1 MRLLIKGAKVIDAKQ
16 NISDTLDVLV
26 EKGKI
31 ADIKKDIKSAN
42 MDKVLVVKDKVLT
55 AGFVDMHTHLRNPG
69 REDEETFLTA
79 SKAAIK
85 GGFTSVVAMANTS
98 PVVDNKGVVE
108 FVYSQSKK
116 EALINVFSVGAA
128 TKELKGENL
137 TDMADLKK
145 AGIVA
150 FSDDGNCIKNAHTA
164 RRVFEYAKMLDTV
177 IISHCEDVDLSCQAP
192 MNEGK
197 VSTRLGFEGSPA
209 EAESIVVA
217 RDIQLAKLTGA
228 KIHFAHISC
237 KESVEL
243 IRCAKKEKINVTC
256 ETCPHYFSISDEAVA
271 SFNTNFKVN
280 PPLRTADDIKAI
292 KQGLIDSTIDAI
304 ATDHAP
310 HTEAEKDVE
319 FEYAPFGMI
328 GLETALGISMR
339 ELVDTKILSLE
350 ELIKKFTL
358 APASILGLKKG
369 SLEIGADADIIVFEP
384 KTKWRFTKED
394 IESKSKNSPFIGE
407 ELTGRV
413 CDVIVGGKVVFR
425 EGKW

>member
-1 MRLLIKGAKVIDAKQ
+1 MRLLIKGGKVIDGKQ
-16 NISDTLDVLV
+16 NIADTFDVLV

-31 ADIKKDIKSAN
+31 ADIKKDIKPVGT
-42 MDKVLVVKDKVLT
+42 DKIIAAKDKILT

-98 PVVDNKGVVE
+98 PVVDNQSVVE

-145 AGIVA
+145 AGVVA
-150 FSDDGNCIKNAHTA
+150 FSDDGSCIKNAHTA

-177 IISHCEDVDLSCQAP
+177 VVSHCEDIDLSCQAP

-197 VSTRLGFEGSPA
+197 VSTRLGFEGAPS
-209 EAESIVVA
+209 ESESIMVA

-228 KIHFAHISC
+228 RIHFAHISC

-243 IRCAKKEKINVTC
+243 IRRAKKEKITVTC
-256 ETCPHYFSISDEAVA
+256 ETCPHYFSLTDKAVA

-280 PPLRTADDIKAI
+280 PPLRTSDDVKAV
-292 KQGLIDSTIDAI
+292 KQGLADGTIDCI
-304 ATDHAP
+304 STDHAP

-328 GLETALGISMR
+328 GLQTALGVAIR
-339 ELVDTKILSLE
+339 ELVETKILTLE

-369 SLEIGADADIIVFEP
+369 TLEIGADADIIIFEP
-384 KTKWRFTKED
+384 NTKWRFTKED
-394 IESKSKNSPFIGE
+394 IESKSKNSSFIGE

-413 CDVIVGGKVVFR
+413 SEVIVGGKLVLR